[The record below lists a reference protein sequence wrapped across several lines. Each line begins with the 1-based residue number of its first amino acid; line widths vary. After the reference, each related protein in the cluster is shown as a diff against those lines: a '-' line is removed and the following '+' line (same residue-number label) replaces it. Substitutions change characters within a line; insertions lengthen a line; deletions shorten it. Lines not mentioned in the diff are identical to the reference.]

1 MNIKLLCYE
10 LYKIDWVRTHISTI
24 RELNS
29 LKKYYMNNNDLD
41 YKNFMN
47 SYNNELNTVGY
58 DDEMYV
64 SFDEFIDNE
73 FNDKEYIK
81 SLLNDNDLYNQYLD
95 VIK

>member
-10 LYKIDWVRTHISTI
+10 LYKIDWVRTHISAI

-47 SYNNELNTVGY
+47 SYNNELNTVEY
-58 DDEMYV
+58 DGEMYV

-81 SLLNDNDLYNQYLD
+81 SLLNDNDLYNQYLND
-95 VIK
+95 TK